1 MKPSRI
7 VLLVVVLALIALFFA
22 FDLQQFFTLDFARA
36 QRTAIDGF
44 QARNPALLLIG
55 FFLLYVVVMALA
67 LPVAALLTLAA
78 GALFGLW
85 TGVLIVSFAS
95 TIGATL
101 AFLFARYLFRDAVRA
116 RFARQLEAIDRG
128 VARDGAFYLFAM
140 RLVPAFPPAT
150 INLAMSVT
158 PIRTW
163 TFYWVSQLG
172 MLAGTLVYVNA
183 GLQLWQ
189 LDSLSGLVSPVF
201 VASFALLG
209 ILPLLAKKAIDAYKG
224 RVALRRFKKPRRFD
238 TNMVVIGAGSGGL
251 VAALIAATV
260 KAKVTLVERHR
271 MGGDCLNTGCVP
283 SKSLLR
289 SAKILSYVAR
299 AEEFGFKS
307 ASAEFDFADV
317 MERVQR
323 IIKKIEPNDSVER
336 YTGLGVDCVM
346 GDATIVSPY
355 RVRVG
360 EREIATRSIVLA
372 TGGAPFVPPIP
383 GLEEAGYV
391 TSDTVWELRE
401 LPRRFVVLG
410 GGPIGC
416 ELAQAF
422 RRFGAEVVQVERNP
436 HLLMREDAD
445 VVDLMQSQFAA
456 EGIRVLAS
464 HEARRVEVANGEKR
478 LICAGADGQETA
490 VAFDEILVAVG
501 RAPNTAGLGLEEV
514 GVALDERGAVEVDD
528 YLRTSVPTIYAL
540 RRRDRPLPVH
550 PHRLAPSVVRG
561 GESAVQP
568 LQALQGGLPGDPLDD
583 LHGPGSGAGGAER
596 AAGRAPGRASGSDPL
611 PPRRAG
617 PRAGG
622 RRGPRLRQGADAAG
636 QGSHPRRHHRRPP
649 RWRPDGRV
657 HLRHEVG
664 ARLEEGDGHHPHLSN
679 PRRGQQVRRQ
689 HLAQEARPGRPAR
702 LGGALPSVA
711 PLTERRG
718 SSRRAWLPTAAAPSP
733 AATAGSRGSAG
744 CRRRTKA
751 SPTCRR
757 S

>member
-22 FDLQQFFTLDFARA
+22 FDLQQFFTLDFVRA

-55 FFLLYVVVMALA
+55 FFALYVVVMALA

-140 RLVPAFPPAT
+140 RLVPAFPPAA

-158 PIRTW
+158 PIGTW

-172 MLAGTLVYVNA
+172 MLAGTFVYVNA

-224 RVALRRFKKPRRFD
+224 RVALRRFKKPGRFD

-289 SAKILSYVAR
+289 SAKILSYVDR

-391 TSDTVWELRE
+391 TSDTVWELRA

-478 LICAGADGQETA
+478 LICAGGDGQEKA
-490 VAFDEILVAVG
+490 VAFDEMLVAVG

-528 YLRTSVPTIYAL
+528 YLRTSVPTIYACGDVIGPYQFTHTASHQAWYATVNPLFSPFKRFKADYRVIPWTTFTDPEVARVGLNEQQAERQGVPVEVTRFHLDELDRALADEEGRGFVKVLTPPGKDRILGVTIVGHHAGDLMAEFIFAMKWGLGLKKVMGTIHIYPTLAEASKFAASTWRKKHVPEGLLGWVERFHRL
-540 RRRDRPLPVH
+540 RR
-550 PHRLAPSVVRG
+550 
-561 GESAVQP
+561 
-568 LQALQGGLPGDPLDD
+568 
-583 LHGPGSGAGGAER
+583 
-596 AAGRAPGRASGSDPL
+596 
-611 PPRRAG
+611 
-617 PRAGG
+617 
-622 RRGPRLRQGADAAG
+622 
-636 QGSHPRRHHRRPP
+636 
-649 RWRPDGRV
+649 
-657 HLRHEVG
+657 
-664 ARLEEGDGHHPHLSN
+664 
-679 PRRGQQVRRQ
+679 
-689 HLAQEARPGRPAR
+689 
-702 LGGALPSVA
+702 
-711 PLTERRG
+711 
-718 SSRRAWLPTAAAPSP
+718 
-733 AATAGSRGSAG
+733 
-744 CRRRTKA
+744 
-751 SPTCRR
+751 
-757 S
+757 

>member
-1 MKPSRI
+1 MKPSRF
-7 VLLVVVLALIALFFA
+7 VLLVVVLALIALFFV
-22 FDLQQFFTLDFARA
+22 FDLQQFFTLDFVRA
-36 QRTAIDGF
+36 QRAAIDGF

-116 RFARQLEAIDRG
+116 RFARQLAAIDRG

-140 RLVPAFPPAT
+140 RLVPAFPPAA

-289 SAKILSYVAR
+289 SAKILSYVDR

-391 TSDTVWELRE
+391 TSDTVWELRA

-490 VAFDEILVAVG
+490 VAFDEMLVAVG
-501 RAPNTAGLGLEEV
+501 RAPKTAGLGLEEV

-528 YLRTSVPTIYAL
+528 YLRTSVPTIYACGDVIGPYQFTHTASHQAWYAAVNPLFSPFKRFKADYRVIPWTTFTDPEVARVGLNEQQAERQGVPVEVTRFHLDELDRALADEEGRGFVKVLTPPGKDRILGVTIVGHHAGDLMAEFIFAMKWGLGLKKVMGTIHIYPTLAEASKFAASTWRKKHVPEGLLGWVERFHRL
-540 RRRDRPLPVH
+540 RR
-550 PHRLAPSVVRG
+550 
-561 GESAVQP
+561 
-568 LQALQGGLPGDPLDD
+568 
-583 LHGPGSGAGGAER
+583 
-596 AAGRAPGRASGSDPL
+596 
-611 PPRRAG
+611 
-617 PRAGG
+617 
-622 RRGPRLRQGADAAG
+622 
-636 QGSHPRRHHRRPP
+636 
-649 RWRPDGRV
+649 
-657 HLRHEVG
+657 
-664 ARLEEGDGHHPHLSN
+664 
-679 PRRGQQVRRQ
+679 
-689 HLAQEARPGRPAR
+689 
-702 LGGALPSVA
+702 
-711 PLTERRG
+711 
-718 SSRRAWLPTAAAPSP
+718 
-733 AATAGSRGSAG
+733 
-744 CRRRTKA
+744 
-751 SPTCRR
+751 
-757 S
+757 

>member
-22 FDLQQFFTLDFARA
+22 FDLQQFFTLDFVRA
-36 QRTAIDGF
+36 QRTAIASF
-44 QARNPALLLIG
+44 QARNPALLLVG
-55 FFLLYVVVMALA
+55 FFALYVVVMALA

-140 RLVPAFPPAT
+140 RLVPAFPPAA

-172 MLAGTLVYVNA
+172 MLAGTFVYVNA

-289 SAKILSYVAR
+289 SAKILSYVDR

-391 TSDTVWELRE
+391 TSDTVWELRA

-490 VAFDEILVAVG
+490 VAFDEMLVAVG

-528 YLRTSVPTIYAL
+528 YLRTSVPTIYACGDVIGPYQFTHTASHQAWYAAVNPLFSPFKRFKADYRVIPWTTFTDPEVARVGLNEQQAERQGVPVEVTRFHLDELDRALADEEGRGFVKVLTPPGKDRILGVTIVGHHAGDLMAEFIFAMKWGLGLKKVMGTIHIYPTLAEASKFAASTWRKKHVPEGLLGWVERFHRL
-540 RRRDRPLPVH
+540 RR
-550 PHRLAPSVVRG
+550 
-561 GESAVQP
+561 
-568 LQALQGGLPGDPLDD
+568 
-583 LHGPGSGAGGAER
+583 
-596 AAGRAPGRASGSDPL
+596 
-611 PPRRAG
+611 
-617 PRAGG
+617 
-622 RRGPRLRQGADAAG
+622 
-636 QGSHPRRHHRRPP
+636 
-649 RWRPDGRV
+649 
-657 HLRHEVG
+657 
-664 ARLEEGDGHHPHLSN
+664 
-679 PRRGQQVRRQ
+679 
-689 HLAQEARPGRPAR
+689 
-702 LGGALPSVA
+702 
-711 PLTERRG
+711 
-718 SSRRAWLPTAAAPSP
+718 
-733 AATAGSRGSAG
+733 
-744 CRRRTKA
+744 
-751 SPTCRR
+751 
-757 S
+757 